1 VFIHW
6 RAIAGLAGEAR
17 NRISERI
24 TAMGL
29 FKADFYRFFAI
40 GFVAGALLVGA
51 TVGISG
57 AAKVASGVV
66 PSAVAAPAQP

>member
-1 VFIHW
+1 
-6 RAIAGLAGEAR
+6 
-17 NRISERI
+17 
-24 TAMGL
+24 MGL

-51 TVGISG
+51 TVGIGG
-57 AAKVASGVV
+57 AGKVASGVV